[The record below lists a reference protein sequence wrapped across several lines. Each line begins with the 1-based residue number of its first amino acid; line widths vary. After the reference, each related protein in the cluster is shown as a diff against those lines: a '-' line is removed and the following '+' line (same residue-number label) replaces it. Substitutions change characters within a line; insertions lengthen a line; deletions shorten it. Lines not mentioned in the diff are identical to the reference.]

1 MKTISLKIPQLLHE
15 RLKEEAER
23 RQVTLSDVVRES
35 LATRFEGSNGKK
47 GASCFDLAEDL
58 AASVT
63 GLPKDI
69 AVNPKYMDGF
79 GL

>member
-1 MKTISLKIPQLLHE
+1 MKTISLKIPELLHE
-15 RLKEEAER
+15 RLREEAER

-35 LATRFEGSNGKK
+35 LATRFEGKKGKK
-47 GASCFDLAEDL
+47 GASCFDLAADW
-58 AASVT
+58 AGSIK

-79 GL
+79 GS